1 MAYNVQSLITTTNE
15 QNFPILKASIL
26 GSKTASILLQT
37 GIKSSAALN
46 IMAVTATLQSDA
58 VGATTAGGGDV
69 VFLKEMHL
77 LQYVN
82 S

>member
-1 MAYNVQSLITTTNE
+1 
-15 QNFPILKASIL
+15 
-26 GSKTASILLQT
+26 
-37 GIKSSAALN
+37 
-46 IMAVTATLQSDA
+46 MAVTATLQSDA

-69 VFLKEMHL
+69 VFSKNINVAL